1 MHIMNNKNISS
12 NDSYLPVAWEYRE
25 VAEEEIEK
33 ARRGKIFFF
42 NQDNQVDEVLG
53 SVIELEE
60 KKAEGVFLVV
70 DTGIKIRLD
79 RVITLFGKVGA
90 AYDEYDAYGNSCMD
104 CTGG

>member
-1 MHIMNNKNISS
+1 MNNKNISS

-53 SVIELEE
+53 SVIKLEE
-60 KKAEGVFLVV
+60 KKAEGVFLLL
-70 DTGIKIRLD
+70 DNGIKIRLD